1 MPRQRRYV
9 AQEAREPERRRDG
22 SAADARTAAASRR
35 RGTRSSSPL
44 LALLFGA
51 LLLAPGMH
59 KAAFNGQPGT
69 KRDVAL
75 ALTGGLA
82 DVSHALF
89 LDRPR
94 QLVQDAMG
102 REDADEINVAIVV
115 PPTTSRRR
123 THDDR
128 SRRQP

>member
-1 MPRQRRYV
+1 M
-9 AQEAREPERRRDG
+9 
-22 SAADARTAAASRR
+22 
-35 RGTRSSSPL
+35 

-75 ALTGGLA
+75 ALTAGLNH
-82 DVSHALF
+82 VSHALF

-102 REDADEINVAIVV
+102 RDHADEINVAIVV
-115 PPTTSRRR
+115 PAADGADADDDDRGRRR
-123 THDDR
+123 H
-128 SRRQP
+128 P